1 MRYSRS
7 RTWRSRCISITCV
20 DDPDDGVH
28 AQLRRRPRGGYLAVA
43 GEPEEVPRVRGVGLV
58 QGVRDHG
65 YHAGEL

>member
-1 MRYSRS
+1 M
-7 RTWRSRCISITCV
+7 CLTCV
-20 DDPDDGVH
+20 DDPDDGAH
-28 AQLRRRPRGGYLAVA
+28 AQLRRRPRGGYLAAVA